1 LVVDAV
7 EDALVELAVGTPDV
21 VAIGD
26 DLALVVSGDDGFR
39 VAVVV
44 RFVADDPAVPKALG
58 GEVEGGLIIV
68 IPDPGFVVDGDGRV
82 TAEGV
87 VAVGGST

>member
-1 LVVDAV
+1 
-7 EDALVELAVGTPDV
+7 
-21 VAIGD
+21 
-26 DLALVVSGDDGFR
+26 
-39 VAVVV
+39 
-44 RFVADDPAVPKALG
+44 
-58 GEVEGGLIIV
+58 VEGGLIIV